1 MPTKRHIQIR
11 QKGMFYQWF
20 NPPVVF
26 MGWNLLTKSA
36 RMNEQGLVV
45 EIEEHWLH
53 DDGRLV
59 RRNITADSELT
70 TVVDC

>member
-1 MPTKRHIQIR
+1 
-11 QKGMFYQWF
+11 
-20 NPPVVF
+20 
-26 MGWNLLTKSA
+26 MGWNLLCKSA

-45 EIEEHWLH
+45 EIEEHWLN

-70 TVVDC
+70 TVVDE